1 MASAGARRNEAP
13 DQPPHL
19 DACGFYTDGIPRF
32 STRRPVSMAPLIPEL
47 NHTLHQATRFAIM
60 SHLLKAGGGDQFPDV
75 KRALGFKNASALST
89 HVTVLENAGYLKVR
103 KSFKGRMTRTD
114 LVMTARGQRAFEKH
128 KEQLE
133 RMSEPSETAAPEAVA

>member
-1 MASAGARRNEAP
+1 
-13 DQPPHL
+13 
-19 DACGFYTDGIPRF
+19 
-32 STRRPVSMAPLIPEL
+32 MAPLIPEL